1 MTDNPY
7 AIPVPPTI
15 GDADY
20 PNVTVRI
27 APYKDGCEAL
37 VEVCGK
43 TYLINEVSELYGQL
57 WYLLDVMQ
65 GDVQCEHYE
74 DAGIVDGYRF
84 HRNKCENSV
93 FELNEEFCTEHKKEV
108 PSEHADNP
116 PAS

>member
-15 GDADY
+15 GDAEHS
-20 PNVTVRI
+20 NVTVRI
-27 APYKDGCEAL
+27 APHNDGCEAL

-43 TYLINEVSELYGQL
+43 TFSINEVQDIYSQL
-57 WYLLDVMQ
+57 WLLLDVITGSIECQ
-65 GDVQCEHYE
+65 HYE
-74 DAGIVDGYRF
+74 TAGIVDGYRF
-84 HRNKCENSV
+84 HENKCENPV